1 VYQPDGLWQE
11 VDKRGTFVQ
20 DRGEKLYRRSLY
32 SRIRKTVAPPSMLLF
47 DMPSREMCTVKR
59 TQTNT
64 PLQALALLNE
74 VTYVEAAKKFAERML
89 KEGGS
94 ARERIAWGFRT
105 ATARAATA
113 EELAVL
119 LAGFER
125 RLARFR
131 EDPKGAENLL
141 SHGDSKVADG
151 ADKVELAALTTVANV
166 LLNLDEMINK

>member
-1 VYQPDGLWQE
+1 MPTSPAL
-11 VDKRGTFVQ
+11 
-20 DRGEKLYRRSLY
+20 
-32 SRIRKTVAPPSMLLF
+32 AP
-47 DMPSREMCTVKR
+47 
-59 TQTNT
+59 
-64 PLQALALLNE
+64 QALALLNE